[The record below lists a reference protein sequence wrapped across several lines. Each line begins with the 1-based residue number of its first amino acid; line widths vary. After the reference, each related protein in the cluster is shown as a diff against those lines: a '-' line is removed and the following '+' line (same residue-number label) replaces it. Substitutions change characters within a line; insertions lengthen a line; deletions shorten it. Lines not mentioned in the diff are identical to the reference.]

1 MPEALARS
9 DFDFI
14 VRERAE
20 DRRPRKNRDSKRPRT
35 PAAQPAG
42 FARSL
47 LEQHVLSRP
56 GRAIAYGL
64 MGAMTLGIL
73 VNALALQKGHRAEIL
88 LPLFS
93 STAPVAPHESADR
106 VVEDGARVNAIA
118 HSEARANSLPELVPL
133 PPQTL
138 PASPHYNTRSANV
151 AASAPAKARPLR
163 GPVDAIAA
171 LLQPDAAA
179 NSAPAVQ
186 KADANVAFVQRALA
200 KLGYPVQADGIFGR
214 STRLAIARFQ
224 HSEKL
229 AQTGDISLKL
239 RERLAARTGLRAP

>member
-20 DRRPRKNRDSKRPRT
+20 DRRPRKTSDSKRPRT
-35 PAAQPAG
+35 PAAKPTG
-42 FARSL
+42 LARSL

-56 GRAIAYGL
+56 GRTIAYGL
-64 MGAMTLGIL
+64 IGVMTLGIL

-93 STAPVAPHESADR
+93 SAAPVAPHESADR
-106 VVEDGARVNAIA
+106 VAVGARVNAIA
-118 HSEARANSLPELVPL
+118 NMETRPKSLPELVPL
-133 PPQTL
+133 PPQSQDT
-138 PASPHYNTRSANV
+138 SNHYNARVSH
-151 AASAPAKARPLR
+151 AAPLAPAKVGVLR
-163 GPVDAIAA
+163 GPTDAIAA
-171 LLQPDAAA
+171 LLQPSAAA
-179 NSAPAVQ
+179 NSAPAAP

-200 KLGYPVQADGIFGR
+200 KLGYPVQVDGIFGR

-229 AQTGDISLKL
+229 AQTGDVSLKL
-239 RERLAARTGLRAP
+239 QERLAARTGLRLP